1 MPGGEE
7 KEKRPG
13 LSRGPEVPRECLVWL
28 GCMVEGGRSRDE
40 LQRWVGTIHKLGS
53 LCCSCTGGSPL
64 LTGVPHVRPPLTGV
78 PREPGDQCTCS

>member
-1 MPGGEE
+1 MPGGE

-40 LQRWVGTIHKLGS
+40 LQRWVGTIAGVPVLLVCRRES
-53 LCCSCTGGSPL
+53 TADGGS
-64 LTGVPHVRPPLTGV
+64 T
-78 PREPGDQCTCS
+78 REPTIDWGST